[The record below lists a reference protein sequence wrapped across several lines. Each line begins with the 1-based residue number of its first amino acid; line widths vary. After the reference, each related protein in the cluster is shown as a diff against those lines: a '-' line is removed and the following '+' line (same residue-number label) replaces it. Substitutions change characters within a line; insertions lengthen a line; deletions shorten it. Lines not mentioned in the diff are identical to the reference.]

1 MQNLEPATAK
11 LHQGCENM
19 QIENLSNPALN
30 KSSNVAIK
38 DIVFHGFSSHTNTTI
53 IFIFPSF
60 FD

>member
-1 MQNLEPATAK
+1 
-11 LHQGCENM
+11 M